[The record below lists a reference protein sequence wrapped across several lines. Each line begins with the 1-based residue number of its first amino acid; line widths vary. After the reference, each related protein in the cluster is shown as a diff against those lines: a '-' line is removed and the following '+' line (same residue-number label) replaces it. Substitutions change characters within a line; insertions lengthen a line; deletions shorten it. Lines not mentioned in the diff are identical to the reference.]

1 MCQVKIS
8 GREILNEFVQE
19 CLINGKIGL
28 FNSIKKSNLKT
39 GLKSEKSQKIKLFQL
54 FKWIAKHLDLSLTNP
69 KPSGRFLISYNHRIF
84 INCNS

>member
-39 GLKSEKSQKIKLFQL
+39 GLKSEKKSKNKIVSTLQMDCQAF
-54 FKWIAKHLDLSLTNP
+54 
-69 KPSGRFLISYNHRIF
+69 GLIVDKS
-84 INCNS
+84 